1 MKVCEWRGLERV
13 EAAEVFP
20 TLTAVLAV
28 VTRMTLAL
36 SEDTSSVSMAPIH
49 AALGQLLHDSPI
61 SGLWLWGTGV
71 KCLKGR
77 KRFNHL

>member
-1 MKVCEWRGLERV
+1 MKVCEWGGLERV

-20 TLTAVLAV
+20 TLTAVVAV

-49 AALGQLLHDSPI
+49 TALGQLLHDSTI
-61 SGLWLWGTGV
+61 SGLWLWGTRCKV
-71 KCLKGR
+71 F
-77 KRFNHL
+77 KRT